1 MHLRIMLLTSKL
13 KFSEREE
20 KFDPT
25 KSLGTSFPTKATEKK
40 LYSLSHSLLCFLSS
54 LAEQLKS
61 VTPPKSFKQKRP
73 NCDTS
78 IKILPNKISL
88 NKGRKRNSISF
99 SLGTLVGNI

>member
-40 LYSLSHSLLCFLSS
+40 LYSLSLILCFAFFHRWLSS
-54 LAEQLKS
+54 LK
-61 VTPPKSFKQKRP
+61 V
-73 NCDTS
+73 
-78 IKILPNKISL
+78 
-88 NKGRKRNSISF
+88 
-99 SLGTLVGNI
+99 